1 MLSSTVAQKIVSSLY
16 EGVLDPGSWF
26 EGMEILTTALD
37 SCLFHNAGIDK
48 LSGQVSGGI
57 SNSARPIE
65 KVREHEMHY
74 AHMDP
79 RSQIYMGLPI
89 GQFCFDHDCFSDREM
104 SRMPIYTDWLASV
117 DLRYSLL
124 MPLQENEQ
132 SREVLVVLRESNQ
145 ESFGQESRSLLA
157 HLLPDLCRAAK
168 LRARVSDLAVLVSQH
183 SAALDALPQA
193 VALLAADARL
203 AYLNAAARKFLAH
216 SQSLHVQNGKLTAKG
231 SLQQTQ
237 LSKAVAS
244 ACASRSSRAESLLV
258 PPSAK
263 GKAFVLHVMPL
274 LPSHPLAVLHK
285 GQPYA
290 LLSWSVEPQVDFV
303 TRLSEQ
309 LRITITE
316 AELAICLSQGRTVK
330 EFALE
335 HGCSWHTAR
344 THLKNLMLKTGTH
357 RQAELVQLVS
367 MLCMM

>member
-1 MLSSTVAQKIVSSLY
+1 
-16 EGVLDPGSWF
+16 
-26 EGMEILTTALD
+26 
-37 SCLFHNAGIDK
+37 
-48 LSGQVSGGI
+48 
-57 SNSARPIE
+57 
-65 KVREHEMHY
+65 
-74 AHMDP
+74 MD
-79 RSQIYMGLPI
+79 LPL
-89 GQFCFDHDCFSDREM
+89 GKFSFDHDHFSNKEM
-104 SRMPIYTDWLASV
+104 SRMPIYADWLSSC
-117 DLRYSLL
+117 DMRYSVLL
-124 MPLQENEQ
+124 PLQEDEE
-132 SREVLVVLRESNQ
+132 SREVLALLRERDQ
-145 ESFGQESRSLLA
+145 QPFGDDVRSLFE

-193 VALLAADARL
+193 VALLAADERL
-203 AYLNAAARKFLAH
+203 AYLNAASRKFLAQ
-216 SQSLHVQNGKLTAKG
+216 SQSLHVQNGKLVAKG

-290 LLSWSVEPQVDFV
+290 LLNWSVEPQVDFV